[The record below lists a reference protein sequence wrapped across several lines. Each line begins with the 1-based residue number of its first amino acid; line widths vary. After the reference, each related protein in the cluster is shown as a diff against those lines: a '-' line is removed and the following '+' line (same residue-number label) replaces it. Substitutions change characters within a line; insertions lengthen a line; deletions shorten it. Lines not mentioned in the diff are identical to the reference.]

1 MHQYKCSMCMECLSC
16 TVAVCEF
23 VLQFPFEAVL
33 PPAPLG
39 GVVDHSFFRMLRLL
53 RLFRV
58 SRVTKMC
65 VINYSC
71 FFFFLNL
78 ALMCLTLDGFT
89 SETPLTG

>member
-1 MHQYKCSMCMECLSC
+1 
-16 TVAVCEF
+16 

-39 GVVDHSFFRMLRLL
+39 GVVDHSLFRMLRLL

-65 VINYSC
+65 V
-71 FFFFLNL
+71 
-78 ALMCLTLDGFT
+78 LT
-89 SETPLTG
+89 